1 MTKVSVIVPI
11 YNCEKY
17 VAQCVESLRAQT
29 MEDFQAICVDDGSKD
44 ASLDAARDAAA
55 GDGRFDFYQLPEN
68 RGQSVARNLAI
79 DHARGEFLVPG

>member
-11 YNCEKY
+11 YNCVRY

-44 ASLDAARDAAA
+44 DSLAEARAAGFDMPKLAMLEAELRFLDAK
-55 GDGRFDFYQLPEN
+55 N
-68 RGQSVARNLAI
+68 R
-79 DHARGEFLVPG
+79 E

>member
-11 YNCEKY
+11 YNCVQY

-44 ASLDAARDAAA
+44 D
-55 GDGRFDFYQLPEN
+55 
-68 RGQSVARNLAI
+68 
-79 DHARGEFLVPG
+79 